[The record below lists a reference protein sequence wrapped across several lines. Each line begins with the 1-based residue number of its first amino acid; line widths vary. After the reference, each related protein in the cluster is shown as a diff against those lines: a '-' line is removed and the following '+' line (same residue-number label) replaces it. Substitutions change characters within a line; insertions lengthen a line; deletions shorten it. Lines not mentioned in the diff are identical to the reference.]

1 MTSFA
6 KLLTVRCSKH
16 KQSGIL
22 FAVAILIILLV
33 PCAHAQDAA
42 AGQITQPDDP
52 ATTLSAPKD
61 AGAQS
66 EYNPSVFPHSDRLP
80 YYIGG
85 QINFIFQ
92 AHPPFHALYSG
103 PQSLRSTSEH
113 ALSRVATL
121 FLGLQATNTTELL
134 FDVEETGGR
143 GISDAFGL
151 AGFTN
156 LDVVRNPTLG
166 AAPYIARVMVRQIIP
181 LSDKREEAQRTPLA
195 LTTSVPQRRLEF
207 RIGKFGAADF
217 FDLNSVG
224 SDSHLQFTNWTIDN
238 NGGYDYAADTRGYTY
253 GAILEYQ
260 SPRFGVRFGELLMP
274 NVANGIDL
282 DFNLRRSRAE
292 NLELEL
298 RPEILQGRKTI
309 IRPLAY
315 LNHADMGSYREAIN
329 AFLSGR
335 DSRPDIAAHGHIGIL
350 KQGFGLNF
358 EQELPATIRFYFR
371 IGWNEG
377 KHESFAYTEVNDT
390 FSAGIDISGQR
401 WSRKFDRV
409 GLAMATNGLSRE
421 HRQYLALGGL
431 GFLLGDGA
439 LNYRRE
445 NILESYYNLHLW
457 RGVYVAALLQ
467 YIAHPGYNRDRG
479 PVIVPGTRL
488 HVDF

>member
-6 KLLTVRCSKH
+6 KLLTARCSKLRH
-16 KQSGIL
+16 LGIPFA
-22 FAVAILIILLV
+22 FAVLIIVAL
-33 PCAHAQDAA
+33 PGARAQNAA
-42 AGQITQPDDP
+42 EGQVTQPGGPTTAVP
-52 ATTLSAPKD
+52 APHD
-61 AGAQS
+61 ASPEREDNA
-66 EYNPSVFPHSDRLP
+66 SVFPHSDRLP
-80 YYIGG
+80 YYISG

-92 AHPPFHALYSG
+92 AHMPFHALYSG
-103 PQSLRSTSEH
+103 PKSLKNTGEH

-166 AAPYIARVMVRQIIP
+166 AAPYIARVLVRQIVP
-181 LSDKREEAQRTPLA
+181 LSKEREESARTPLA
-195 LTTSVPQRRLEF
+195 LTTSVPRRRLEF
-207 RIGKFGAADF
+207 RLGKFGAADF

-260 SPRFGVRFGELLMP
+260 SPKFGIRFGELLMP
-274 NVANGIDL
+274 TVANGIKL
-282 DFNLRRSRAE
+282 DFNLRRARAE

-298 RPEILQGRKTI
+298 RPEMLKGRKTV

-315 LNHADMGSYREAIN
+315 LNHANMGSYREAIN
-329 AFLSGR
+329 AFLNAQ
-335 DSRPDIAAHGHIGIL
+335 DPKPDITAHRHVGTL

-377 KHESFAYTEVNDT
+377 KHESFAYTEVNNT
-390 FSAGIDISGQR
+390 LSTGADISGER
-401 WSRKFDRV
+401 WSRKSDRV
-409 GLAMATNGLSRE
+409 GLASVTNGLSRD
-421 HRQYLALGGL
+421 HREYLALGGL

-439 LNYRRE
+439 LNYGRE

-457 RGVYVAALLQ
+457 RGAYAAALLQ
-467 YIAHPGYNRDRG
+467 YVVDPGYNKDRG